1 MTKRLIER
9 QHSDLLI
16 LTDTFL
22 RKRDDRQSQEG
33 TASFCAEIQ
42 YTLVGAWL
50 SLVEH
55 RVRDA
60 GVGGSTPL
68 APTILFWTAN
78 SELYLRRLDSHML
91 VTREKSFCLG
101 LICVAMVFIPLPAAA
116 QRGA

>member
-22 RKRDDRQSQEG
+22 RKRDDRQFQEG

-60 GVGGSTPL
+60 GVGGSNPL
-68 APTILFWTAN
+68 APTIF
-78 SELYLRRLDSHML
+78 SFSRLHTFTNIGL
-91 VTREKSFCLG
+91 AFLSF
-101 LICVAMVFIPLPAAA
+101 F
-116 QRGA
+116 